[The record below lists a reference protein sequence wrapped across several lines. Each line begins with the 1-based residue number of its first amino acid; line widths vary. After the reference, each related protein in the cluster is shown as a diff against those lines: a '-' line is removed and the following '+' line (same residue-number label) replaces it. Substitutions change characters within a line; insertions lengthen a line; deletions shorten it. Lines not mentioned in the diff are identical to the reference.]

1 MFILPACEN
10 LELKPK
16 HFYFISVIAGRK
28 EMWCFAVSKSH
39 NLFSEL

>member
-10 LELKPK
+10 LELKLK
-16 HFYFISVIAGRK
+16 HFYFMPVIAGRK
-28 EMWCFAVSKSH
+28 EMGFMGKSR

>member
-10 LELKPK
+10 LELELR
-16 HFYFISVIAGRK
+16 HFYFMPVIAGRR
-28 EMWCFAVSKSH
+28 EMGFMGKGC